1 MHDND
6 IYALTYPLWVE
17 KPHRNQETE
26 VILDA
31 FNVKSGAAHVLEK
44 LPTCA
49 KRTHTFPGSVLS
61 LTAPPAHFASSTST
75 RIPRWKRTCTILN
88 DVARVWKVQIWRVMW
103 GQVLVRKPMWD
114 WRRCTIASCLHFRPW
129 DLDHKSPDVAILL
142 FTMKDSMTS
151 LCSLYQFVTEQFQE
165 ENLDQEIRGFV
176 EQHAMSW
183 TDFCG
188 TIQHFVNHF
197 EANDAEVFQIDLIN
211 LRDTFNKLIDPA
223 HWRFL
228 ESQEGHRKR
237 PTTMSEH
244 EQRCAE
250 IEAHIR
256 QSGVAKCPRMV
267 GRHRVLLHAYTGR
280 RRVGDV
286 QYFMEQF
293 AALRPDYVIH
303 VVSLDIIVDTQWG
316 DASNPATREYWIE
329 AIKAGYVLAFV
340 GGPPCETWSR
350 ASPWWVTEAGPQ
362 DHPGCGT
369 SLGVRR
375 DHFTWSSST
384 HHG

>member
-1 MHDND
+1 MIMTYMPWPTRYESRSLTGTRKQRSFWMPSMSSQVPLTCWRSCPHVQS
-6 IYALTYPLWVE
+6 ALTRFQAPFSLWQ
-17 KPHRNQETE
+17 PHLP
-26 VILDA
+26 ILPQVLPHA
-31 FNVKSGAAHVLEK
+31 FQDESALVLFWTMSHGFGKCKYGVWCGAR
-44 LPTCA
+44 CW
-49 KRTHTFPGSVLS
+49 
-61 LTAPPAHFASSTST
+61 FASRCEIGEGARSRPASTSGLGTSTT
-75 RIPRWKRTCTILN
+75 RAQTSRYYCLPWRILWLHCA
-88 DVARVWKVQIWRVMW
+88 VCISLWRSSSRRKIWT
-103 GQVLVRKPMWD
+103 
-114 WRRCTIASCLHFRPW
+114 RRSAALWNSMRCLGLIF
-129 DLDHKSPDVAILL
+129 A
-142 FTMKDSMTS
+142 
-151 LCSLYQFVTEQFQE
+151 
-165 ENLDQEIRGFV
+165 
-176 EQHAMSW
+176 
-183 TDFCG
+183 G